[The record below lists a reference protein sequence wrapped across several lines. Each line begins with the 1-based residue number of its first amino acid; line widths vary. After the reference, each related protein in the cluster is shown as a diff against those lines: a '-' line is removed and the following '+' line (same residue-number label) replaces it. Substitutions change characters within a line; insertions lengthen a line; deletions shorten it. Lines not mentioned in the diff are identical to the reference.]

1 MSIIVDVR
9 GAKPPKKEEEQTMKI
24 YAVKVNTVDAYMGY
38 RNGNKVL
45 GYTLT
50 AEKAEELKALKVAE
64 LLATNGWWMT
74 IAKNANGEPDTY
86 VEELG
91 EIWEG

>member
-1 MSIIVDVR
+1 M
-9 GAKPPKKEEEQTMKI
+9 MKVF
-24 YAVKVNTVDAYMGY
+24 AVKVNTVDAYMGF
-38 RNGNKVL
+38 RNGDKVL

-64 LLATNGWWMT
+64 LLTTNGWWMT
-74 IAKNANGEPDTY
+74 IAKNANGEPDAY

-91 EIWEG
+91 EVWE